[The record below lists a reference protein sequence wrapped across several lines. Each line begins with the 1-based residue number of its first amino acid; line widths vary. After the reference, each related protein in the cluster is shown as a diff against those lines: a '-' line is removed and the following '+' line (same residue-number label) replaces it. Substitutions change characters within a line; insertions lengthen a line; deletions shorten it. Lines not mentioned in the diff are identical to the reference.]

1 MAAIAGPPLLDGLAF
16 LRRARR
22 AAHHHALALDELAWI
37 RVTVLLILQPAARI
51 TIDRKSLRI
60 ALLLRPAALLA
71 APQPSSEH
79 GRVMPVRGYTTPP
92 PGAFV

>member
-16 LRRARR
+16 LRRACRPT
-22 AAHHHALALDELAWI
+22 HHDALVLDELARI
-37 RVTVLLILQPAARI
+37 RVTVLLTLQPAA
-51 TIDRKSLRI
+51 RI

-71 APQPSSEH
+71 TSQPSSEH